1 MIESFG
7 VSDPGCVR
15 TNNEDYFLLLPAAGL
30 YVVADGMGGAQ
41 AGEHASR
48 LAVETVRDTIQAV
61 APPSSPDDLLDAF
74 AKANQRVMKEADADV
89 AMEGMGTTL
98 VAAVEND
105 GDLFIASVGDSRAY
119 LFENGKLQA
128 ITEDQ
133 TWVNEVGRRLG
144 LDEETLK
151 IHPMRH
157 VLTMAIGVSGQLRV
171 NHYLIHP
178 TPGAQI
184 LLCSDGLHGVAPDER
199 IGAVLGADGSLEA
212 KCQKLIE
219 LAREMGGPDNITAVI
234 LQAA

>member
-15 TNNEDYFLLLPAAGL
+15 TNNEDYFLLLPSAGL

-48 LAVETVRDTIQAV
+48 MAVETLRDSIQAV
-61 APPSSPDDLLDAF
+61 TGPTSPDDLLDAF
-74 AKANQRVMKEADADV
+74 AKANQRVMKEAEADP

-98 VAAVEND
+98 VAAVENE
-105 GDLFIASVGDSRAY
+105 GDLFVASVGDSRAY
-119 LFENGKLQA
+119 LFENGKLEA

-133 TWVNEVGRRLG
+133 TWVHEVGRRLG

-171 NHYLIHP
+171 NHYHVHP
-178 TPGAQI
+178 SPGTQM
-184 LLCSDGLHGVAPDER
+184 LLCSDGLHGVASDER
-199 IGAVLGADGSLEA
+199 IGHVLGGDGSLEM
-212 KCQKLIE
+212 KCRQLIA
-219 LAREMGGPDNITAVI
+219 LARELGGPDNITAV
-234 LQAA
+234 LLKTT

>member
-15 TNNEDYFLLLPAAGL
+15 TNNEDYFLLLPSAGL

-48 LAVETVRDTIQAV
+48 LAVETLRDTIQAV
-61 APPSSPDDLLDAF
+61 PPPSSPDDLLDAF
-74 AKANQRVMKEADADV
+74 AKANQRVMKEADADLS
-89 AMEGMGTTL
+89 MEGMGTTL

-119 LFENGKLQA
+119 LFENGKLQV

-178 TPGAQI
+178 APGAQI

-199 IGAVLGADGSLEA
+199 ISEVLAADGSLEA
-212 KCQKLIE
+212 KCRKLIE

>member
-15 TNNEDYFLLLPAAGL
+15 TNNEDCFLVLPAAGL

-48 LAVETVRDTIQAV
+48 LAVETVRDTIQAA
-61 APPSSPDDLLDAF
+61 APPTSPDDLLDAF

-89 AMEGMGTTL
+89 SMEGMGTTL

-105 GDLFIASVGDSRAY
+105 GGLFIASVGDSRAY

-171 NHYLIHP
+171 NHYLVHP
-178 TPGAQI
+178 TPGAQV

-199 IGAVLGADGSLEA
+199 IGAVLAIDGSLEA
-212 KCQKLIE
+212 KCRKLIE
-219 LAREMGGPDNITAVI
+219 LARELGGPDNITAVI